1 MILLSWNENCKLKKF
16 SPLMNGKHVSD
27 MDMVGVCNNAYVC
40 IKKNVIY
47 QQQNIVSNL
56 IWERKREKKI
66 IEKGNE
72 EIYFFFRGNQYKEEE
87 RQWNLSRGWKW
98 QRKLNLSGRKILDI
112 QFMN

>member
-1 MILLSWNENCKLKKF
+1 
-16 SPLMNGKHVSD
+16 MNGKHVSD
-27 MDMVGVCNNAYVC
+27 MDMVGVSNNAYVC

-72 EIYFFFRGNQYKEEE
+72 EIYIFFGEINTRKRKGNEICRGDENDKE
-87 RQWNLSRGWKW
+87 N
-98 QRKLNLSGRKILDI
+98 
-112 QFMN
+112 